1 MSNST
6 NTTTINNWGEVKT
19 KLFYGD
25 KEIVNATKRVQPKD
39 NAQQLKYV
47 TRDGVTKLFYFAD
60 EVVVLD
66 TAGLREKQKAERDLF
81 RQYMRHELSLDQ
93 FNQAIADL
101 NA

>member
-6 NTTTINNWGEVKT
+6 NTTTINSWGEVKT

-25 KEIVNATKRVQPKD
+25 KEIVNARKSVQPKE
-39 NAQQLKYV
+39 NAHQLKYV
-47 TRDGVTKLFYFAD
+47 TREGVTKLFYFAD

-66 TAGLREKQKAERDLF
+66 TAGLREKQRAERDLF